1 MLRGMAIIDYSWQKK
16 KKKKN
21 KFYSDS
27 DWSALHFLCFS
38 RFIHLIRLYS
48 LCFHCTPRTT
58 ILIGQECTLAVVRT
72 LHYCTVLRGRI
83 LIFLFSISYFLFS
96 LHLLLFLFLAHPF
109 SHVTVVVTVGFTFV
123 ALVVV
128 TVLLAVVDCLRT
140 RLFVF
145 LFLHVMG
152 LVFIGYPL

>member
-83 LIFLFSISYFLFS
+83 LLFLFSISHFYSYSVSCSSVFSCHCCCWLHFCRSGRCHCPCYCYGLF
-96 LHLLLFLFLAHPF
+96 AHTSF
-109 SHVTVVVTVGFTFV
+109 
-123 ALVVV
+123 
-128 TVLLAVVDCLRT
+128 CL
-140 RLFVF
+140 
-145 LFLHVMG
+145 
-152 LVFIGYPL
+152 LVFTCYGFGFHRLSPLIRVVHT